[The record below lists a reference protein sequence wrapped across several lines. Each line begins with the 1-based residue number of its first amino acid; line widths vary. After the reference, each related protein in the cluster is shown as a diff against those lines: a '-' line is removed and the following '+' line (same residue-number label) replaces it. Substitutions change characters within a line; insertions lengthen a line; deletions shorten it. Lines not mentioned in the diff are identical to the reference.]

1 MASGN
6 YATVKEIKGKLFL
19 FVKKIERQ
27 FTPNR
32 LWEKIPLPENYSEAL
47 KQIDEELL
55 FWNKFVI
62 HKCKQRLTKLTEMLR
77 RKRKLK
83 LKNLT
88 RLVAIKKKTEQRDNI
103 RMAKAEIKA
112 KVDKQI
118 EEELLER
125 LKSGTYGELYEDML
139 NLNPKAFEELI
150 DEKEVSEEDEYEE
163 DLEALEINVSHNI
176 FLF

>member
-1 MASGN
+1 
-6 YATVKEIKGKLFL
+6 
-19 FVKKIERQ
+19 
-27 FTPNR
+27 
-32 LWEKIPLPENYSEAL
+32 
-47 KQIDEELL
+47 
-55 FWNKFVI
+55 
-62 HKCKQRLTKLTEMLR
+62 MLR

-163 DLEALEINVSHNI
+163 DLEALEINVSDRI